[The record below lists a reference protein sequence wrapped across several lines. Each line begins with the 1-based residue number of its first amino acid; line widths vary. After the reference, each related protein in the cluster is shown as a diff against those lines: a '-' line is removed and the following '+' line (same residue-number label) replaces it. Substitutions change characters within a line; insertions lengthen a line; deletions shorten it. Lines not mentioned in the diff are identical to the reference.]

1 MSHQGLKASDVFSG
15 RGQSEAS
22 KLFYNESADLFANI
36 IRKNFQP
43 SQYSLAD
50 LGGHK
55 GEFLKELLAKLPEYQ
70 FESIIIDQESG
81 LIPELKAEKVVGNI
95 KNTSLPDKSID
106 LVILRYVLA
115 WDTLEDQ
122 KLILAEI
129 ARICKG
135 VTIIQHQGADSSNPE
150 PLQKALANLFS
161 GEIPDLKREEGFFTE
176 SKQIENWLNELGVN
190 YEKIQERTIE
200 PVSDLFIDKFGLV
213 GDEINLV
220 KNIFKDCDYT
230 NQSTFV
236 LKFN

>member
-1 MSHQGLKASDVFSG
+1 MSHQGLKASEVFSG
-15 RGQSEAS
+15 KGQSGAS
-22 KLFYNESADLFANI
+22 KLFYNESADLFAGV

-43 SQYSLAD
+43 GQYSLAD

-55 GEFLKELLAKLPEYQ
+55 GEFLNELLTKLPEYK
-70 FESIIIDQESG
+70 FKSIIIDQESG
-81 LIPELKAEKVVGNI
+81 LIPELKADKIVGNI
-95 KNTSLPDKSID
+95 KNTALPDKSID

-135 VTIIQHQGADSSNPE
+135 ITIIQHQGADSSNPE
-150 PLQKALANLFS
+150 PLQKALARLFS

-190 YEKIQERTIE
+190 YEKIQERKIE
-200 PVSDLFIDKFGLV
+200 PVSDLFIDKFGLIV
-213 GDEINLV
+213 SEQDWV
-220 KNIFKDCDYT
+220 KNVFSNCDYT

-236 LKFN
+236 LKFK